1 MSQKKVIEQL
11 LKLAN
16 KQQLIITKLAEQIGV
31 KNAQQDLPLGN
42 GSWSQV
48 TSALSDALNLLPEAA
63 SVTVNTAE
71 VGGDGVL
78 RGKLELP
85 ADAPPG
91 TFRTVLTKL
100 KEVLKGKTLTTD
112 DGKQVAVSQDP
123 NKISFIAIT

>member
-85 ADAPPG
+85 ADVPPG